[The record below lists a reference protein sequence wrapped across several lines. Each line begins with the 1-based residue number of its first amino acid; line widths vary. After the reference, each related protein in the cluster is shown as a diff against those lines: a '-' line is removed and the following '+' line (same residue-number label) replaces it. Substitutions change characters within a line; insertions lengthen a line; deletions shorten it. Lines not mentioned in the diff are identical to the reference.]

1 MSIEGYLLMAAVV
14 CGLWAVVS
22 AVLLTVDLDRRGIK
36 TPFPFIG
43 ALLFRNLGLYKK
55 TTLEERGKV
64 GPLYFSYVIPINLAL
79 ALVICALFF

>member
-1 MSIEGYLLMAAVV
+1 MSIEGYLLMAAGICVI
-14 CGLWAVVS
+14 WAIV
-22 AVLLTVDLDRRGIK
+22 AAILLTVDLDRRGIK